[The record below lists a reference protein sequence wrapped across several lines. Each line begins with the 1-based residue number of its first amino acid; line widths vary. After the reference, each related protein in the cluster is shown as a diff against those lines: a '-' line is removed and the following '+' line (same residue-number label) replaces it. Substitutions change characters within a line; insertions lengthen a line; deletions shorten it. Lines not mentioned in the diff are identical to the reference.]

1 MNMITSTTAVI
12 ISDLKM
18 ILSGA
23 IEVISAKTNPV
34 INSGI
39 FELALLRI
47 NVARISKRL
56 VTNLEPFLPM
66 Y

>member
-1 MNMITSTTAVI
+1 MITSTTAVI

-23 IEVISAKTNPV
+23 IEVIRAKTNPV

-39 FELALLRI
+39 FDLALLRM

-56 VTNLEPFLPM
+56 VTNLEPLLPM

>member
-23 IEVISAKTNPV
+23 IEVISAKTKPV